1 MTMEEDKKDDAAKPA
16 TGSTKK
22 KQGQPSASEESAS
35 PYPDMD
41 LCQEIHQLTVKAVG
55 IGGDPTTLNKLQTKV
70 FTMVGKELENPSLY
84 RHLQK
89 TLGVDG
95 GGILSDSQLKEMEEK
110 HTNKLKELEDKV
122 NEAKESAGDM
132 EVMDARIEI
141 ARFAAKSLDKDTALD
156 AYKQL
161 LELPKI
167 SSGKKIDSL
176 MESSRVASFYGD
188 TAKSNEFIESVSSDN
203 MRWSC
208 VCVRSVA
215 VACGAFS
222 WRDIKLIRSSDC
234 SQFMFWHFHSID

>member
-1 MTMEEDKKDDAAKPA
+1 MKAKLSPDKV
-16 TGSTKK
+16 
-22 KQGQPSASEESAS
+22 
-35 PYPDMD
+35 Y
-41 LCQEIHQLTVKAVG
+41 VR
-55 IGGDPTTLNKLQTKV
+55 TLNLIKQRSV
-70 FTMVGKELENPSLY
+70 M
-84 RHLQK
+84 
-89 TLGVDG
+89 
-95 GGILSDSQLKEMEEK
+95 SQISKEK

-203 MRWSC
+203 MR
-208 VCVRSVA
+208 
-215 VACGAFS
+215 
-222 WRDIKLIRSSDC
+222 
-234 SQFMFWHFHSID
+234 